1 METKMALN
9 TAFYSVFKGKL
20 EKQKERLK
28 EELKR
33 AKSDRR
39 KDFIRSEIKEMKSMR
54 NLLKEMDKQMGS
66 VTTCPH
72 CGKDI

>member
-1 METKMALN
+1 MALN

-39 KDFIRSEIKEMKSMR
+39 RDFIKSEIKEMKSMR
-54 NLLKEMDKQMGS
+54 NLPREMDKQMGAA
-66 VTTCPH
+66 TTCPH

>member
-1 METKMALN
+1 MVLN
-9 TAFYSVFKGKL
+9 TAFYGVFKEKL
-20 EKQKERLK
+20 NRQKEKLK

-39 KDFIRSEIKEMKSMR
+39 RDFIKSEIKEMKSMR
-54 NLLKEMDKQMGS
+54 DLLKEMDKQMGS
-66 VTTCPH
+66 ATTCPH

>member
-1 METKMALN
+1 MALN

-20 EKQKERLK
+20 ENQKERLK